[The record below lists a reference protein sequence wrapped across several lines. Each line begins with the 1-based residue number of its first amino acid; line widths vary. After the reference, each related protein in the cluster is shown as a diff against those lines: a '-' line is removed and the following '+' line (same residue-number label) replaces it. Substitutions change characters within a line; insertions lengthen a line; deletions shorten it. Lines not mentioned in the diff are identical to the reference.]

1 MNKKDCIAMLLA
13 GGEGRRLAP
22 LTSNLAKPAVPFG
35 GHYRIVD
42 FPLSNCLNSGIDTVG
57 VLTQYA
63 AESLHEHIGDGTP
76 WRTDSP
82 SGEIVLLPSASN
94 DEYRGTADAITK
106 NIAFIDQQD
115 PEHVLIL
122 SGDHI
127 YHMDY
132 AEMLADHKRS
142 GADATLS
149 VMEVP
154 LSEAHRF
161 GIVTTDSALRV
172 TEFNEKPAKPMSS
185 LASMGIYLFKWSYL
199 RSYLLS
205 DMHSET
211 SGHDFGKDLLPLM
224 LSDGSALKAYPFRGY
239 WRDVGT
245 VNSLWEAH
253 MDLLGEDSEFRL
265 NKSEW
270 PMYTNR
276 QASRPALF
284 RRTLA
289 PSPISSMVHEA
300 CVNEGSVKHSVLFRG
315 VQIGKGSVIADSV
328 IMPEAQIGRN
338 VKIEYAIIG
347 ENAIVRDGAEI
358 KGTPDDILIVGP
370 HETVYAKPVV
380 LSQTALSQPALS
392 TQEAYEPAVLRRAG
406 GLSS

>member
-22 LTSNLAKPAVPFG
+22 LTSTLAKPAVPFG
-35 GHYRIVD
+35 GHYRIID

-63 AESLHEHIGDGTP
+63 AESLHEHIGEGTP
-76 WRTDSP
+76 WKNGSADR
-82 SGEIVLLPSASN
+82 EIVLLPPGERG
-94 DEYRGTADAITK
+94 EYRGTADAITK
-106 NIAFIDQQD
+106 NIEFIDQHD

-132 AEMLADHKRS
+132 AEMLEAHKRS

-154 LSEAHRF
+154 LNEAHRF
-161 GIVTTDSALRV
+161 GIVTTDSNLRIV
-172 TEFNEKPAKPMSS
+172 EFNEKPAKPMSS
-185 LASMGIYLFKWSYL
+185 LASMGIYVFKWSYL
-199 RSYLLS
+199 RSYLLN
-205 DMHSET
+205 DGDNDT

-224 LSDGSALKAYPFRGY
+224 LNDGSQVNAYPFAGY

-245 VNSLWEAH
+245 ANSLWEAH
-253 MDLLGEDSEFRL
+253 MDLLGEDKAFEL

-270 PMYTNR
+270 PMHTNR

-289 PSPISSMVHEA
+289 PSPISSMVHET
-300 CVNEGSVKHSVLFRG
+300 CVNEGTVKHSVLFRG
-315 VQIGKGSVIADSV
+315 VQIGKGSMIADSV
-328 IMPEAQIGRN
+328 IMPDAQIGRN
-338 VKIEYAIIG
+338 VKIEYAIVG
-347 ENAIVRDGAEI
+347 ENAVIRDGAVI
-358 KGTPDDILIVGP
+358 KGTPDDILIIGP
-370 HETVYAKPVV
+370 HETVYAKPVINPQSV
-380 LSQTALSQPALS
+380 RSLQDTYETAAI
-392 TQEAYEPAVLRRAG
+392 RRAG
-406 GLSS
+406 GLTS

>member
-1 MNKKDCIAMLLA
+1 MNNKDCIAMLLA

-22 LTSNLAKPAVPFG
+22 LTSTLAKPAVPFG

-42 FPLSNCLNSGIDTVG
+42 FPLSNCFNSGIDTVG

-63 AESLHEHIGDGTP
+63 AESLHDHIGEGTP
-76 WRTDSP
+76 WKNDSQD
-82 SGEIVLLPSASN
+82 GEIVLLPSGEN
-94 DEYRGTADAITK
+94 GEYRGTADAIAK
-106 NIAFIDQQD
+106 NIQFIDRHD

-132 AEMLADHKRS
+132 AKMLDAHKRS
-142 GADATLS
+142 NADATLS

-154 LSEAHRF
+154 LNEAHRF
-161 GIVTTDSALRV
+161 GIVTTDANLHIV
-172 TEFNEKPAKPMSS
+172 DFNEKPAKPMSS
-185 LASMGIYLFKWSYL
+185 LASMGIYVFKWSYL
-199 RSYLLS
+199 RSYLLN

-211 SGHDFGKDLLPLM
+211 SSHDFGKDLLPLM
-224 LSDGSALKAYPFRGY
+224 LGDGSQIDAYPFSGY

-265 NKSEW
+265 DKSEW
-270 PMYTNR
+270 PMHTNR
-276 QASRPALF
+276 YVSRPALF
-284 RRTLA
+284 RRTLS
-289 PSPISSMVHEA
+289 PSPIASMVHET
-300 CVNEGSVKHSVLFRG
+300 CENEGSVKHSVLFRG
-315 VQIGKGSVIADSV
+315 VHIGKGSMIANSV

-347 ENAIVRDGAEI
+347 ENAIIRDGAVI
-358 KGTPDDILIVGP
+358 KGTPDEILSVGP
-370 HETVYAKPVV
+370 NETVYAKPVV
-380 LSQTALSQPALS
+380 RSQPVRVLQETYEPTAL
-392 TQEAYEPAVLRRAG
+392 RRTG
-406 GLSS
+406 SMSS

>member
-1 MNKKDCIAMLLA
+1 MEKKDCIAMLLA

-22 LTSNLAKPAVPFG
+22 LTSTIAKPAVPFG
-35 GHYRIVD
+35 GHYRIID

-63 AESLHEHIGDGTP
+63 AESLHEHIGEGTP
-76 WRTDSP
+76 WKINAQE
-82 SGEIVLLPSASN
+82 GEIALLPPGEQG
-94 DEYRGTADAITK
+94 EYRGTADAITK
-106 NIAFIDQQD
+106 NIEFIDKHD

-132 AEMLADHKRS
+132 AEMVQSHKAS

-154 LSEAHRF
+154 LNEAHRF
-161 GIVTTDSALRV
+161 GIVTTDADLRIV
-172 TEFNEKPAKPMSS
+172 DFTEKPAKPMSS
-185 LASMGIYLFKWSYL
+185 LASMGIYVFKWSYL
-199 RSYLLS
+199 RAYLLE
-205 DMHSET
+205 DADKAE

-224 LSDGSALKAYPFRGY
+224 LGDGSQLNAYPFAGY

-245 VNSLWEAH
+245 ANSLWEAH
-253 MDLLGEDSEFRL
+253 MDLLGEESEFRL

-270 PMYTNR
+270 PMHTNR

-289 PSPISSMVHEA
+289 LSPIDSMVHEA
-300 CVNEGSVKHSVLFRG
+300 CVNEGSVKHSVLFRD
-315 VQIGKGSVIADSV
+315 VNVGKGSTITDSV
-328 IMPEAQIGRN
+328 IMPGASIGRN
-338 VKIEYAIIG
+338 AKIQYAIIG
-347 ENAIVRDGAEI
+347 ENAVIHDGAVISGSPNEI
-358 KGTPDDILIVGP
+358 LMIGP
-370 HETVYAKPVV
+370 NETVYAKPFVRPQPV
-380 LSQTALSQPALS
+380 HSLKESFEPVALRQ
-392 TQEAYEPAVLRRAG
+392 AG
-406 GLSS
+406 GMSS